1 MKKIILVMFLILG
14 IKAFSEENP
23 LIDWLKIKKVN
34 LLEEIALEKNAPAEK
49 FEDLVKEVCLDL
61 EEDYLDILAIA
72 HIESRVNNIIGDKHL
87 ANKAYG
93 YFQIRQIAVDEV
105 NRVFG
110 FKGIK
115 NASSLMNDERKQI
128 EYACYMIKYLKSNFK
143 TKKQYITAYNM
154 GIGSVKKGKTNGYY
168 NKFLKARANLSV

>member
-1 MKKIILVMFLILG
+1 MILG
-14 IKAFSEENP
+14 LNSFSDEVNP
-23 LIDWLKIKKVN
+23 LFKMLRIEPVN
-34 LLEEIALEKNAPAEK
+34 ALEERIEELKAEVELTSFEK
-49 FEDLVKEVCLDL
+49 LVKEVCLDL

-115 NASSLMNDERKQI
+115 NASSLINNERKQV
-128 EYACYMIKYLKSNFK
+128 EYACY
-143 TKKQYITAYNM
+143 
-154 GIGSVKKGKTNGYY
+154 
-168 NKFLKARANLSV
+168 

>member
-1 MKKIILVMFLILG
+1 MLMILG
-14 IKAFSEENP
+14 LNSFSEETNP
-23 LIDWLKIKKVN
+23 LFKMLGIEPVN
-34 LLEEIALEKNAPAEK
+34 ALEERIEELKAEEVELTSFEK
-49 FEDLVKEVCLDL
+49 LVKEVCLDL

-115 NASSLMNDERKQI
+115 NASSLMNNERKQI

-154 GIGSVKKGKTNGYY
+154 GIGSVKKGKSNNYY
-168 NKFLKARANLSV
+168 AKFLKARSDLKI